1 MDTTRYDLL
10 LSSVVTVFVI
20 LFLLFIVVC
29 SEAAVQQDD
38 AAAKVLQHNL
48 LFYLQNVYAK
58 IMIRPIM
65 MMMMMTKTHS
75 FLQKSLPASVGQFA
89 KFRGFQQ
96 ENCQHSAAHRNLPI
110 HE

>member
-1 MDTTRYDLL
+1 
-10 LSSVVTVFVI
+10 
-20 LFLLFIVVC
+20 VC

-48 LFYLQNVYAK
+48 LFYLQSVYAK

-65 MMMMMTKTHS
+65 MMMMTKTHS
-75 FLQKSLPASVGQFA
+75 FLQKRLPASVGQFA

-96 ENCQHSAAHRNLPI
+96 ENCRNSAAHRNLPI